1 MKVIK
6 DYSEFIHSA
15 ENKTIIYKRDY
26 INFSLFND
34 KKPLDSFLHNKI
46 IATLPAGNSIWIDSF
61 GYAMGLEKII
71 SFENRY
77 FKEVF
82 DTLNIKSKKIHFTG
96 DFLATRTIKT
106 IEKIY
111 NPSSLVFYFSPFL
124 KYKTLKEYN
133 FFLNLYFN
141 FFPKR
146 KIILLTDLKFVNFNR
161 IVFTNDMA
169 VNEIC
174 NNISKEQLKTQ
185 KLDTFKY
192 MIEIN

>member
-6 DYSEFIHSA
+6 DYSKFIHSA

-26 INFSLFND
+26 KNFSLFTD
-34 KKPLDSFLHNKI
+34 KKPLNSFLHNKI
-46 IATLPAGNSIWIDSF
+46 IETLPAGNSIWIDSF
-61 GYAMGLEKII
+61 GYAIGLEKII

-82 DTLNIKSKKIHFTG
+82 DKLNIKSKKIHFTG

-124 KYKTLKEYN
+124 KYKTITEYN
-133 FFLNLYFN
+133 LFLHLYCN
-141 FFPKR
+141 SFPKK

-161 IVFTNDMA
+161 ITVTNNMA

-174 NNISKEQLKTQ
+174 NNISKEQLKTHR
-185 KLDTFKY
+185 LDTFKY